1 MGTWRAWLRTVTQ
14 GPDDARLRRTLF
26 VPPDD
31 VPRDQLLT
39 LHRVVVEV
47 LRASDDSPDLR
58 AWIDCIS
65 GEPWPD
71 DVHDALHRL
80 RGLGGSPD
88 AVAVDVDLADP
99 ADRNAFLA
107 LSPYTIGAE
116 IWSGMTSLV
125 FGAADTGTGTFA
137 NLTPTECDAVAAALD
152 AQQLGGLLLPLPD
165 EGGDHA

>member
-14 GPDDARLRRTLF
+14 GPDDGRQRRTLF

-31 VPRDQLLT
+31 VPRDRLLT
-39 LHRVVVEV
+39 LHRAVVEV
-47 LRASDDSPDLR
+47 LRTSDESPDLR

-65 GEPWPD
+65 DEPWPD
-71 DVHDALHRL
+71 HVHDPL
-80 RGLGGSPD
+80 RHLCGPGGSP
-88 AVAVDVDLADP
+88 VAVDVDLADP

-116 IWSGMTSLV
+116 VWSGLTALV

-137 NLTPTECDAVAAALD
+137 NLTSAESDAVGAVLD

-165 EGGDHA
+165 EGGDHSA